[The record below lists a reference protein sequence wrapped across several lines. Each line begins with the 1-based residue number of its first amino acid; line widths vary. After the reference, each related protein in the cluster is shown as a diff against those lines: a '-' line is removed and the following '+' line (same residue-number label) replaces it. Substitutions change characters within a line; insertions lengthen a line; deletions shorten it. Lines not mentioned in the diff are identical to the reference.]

1 MTSVELL
8 GTYLNAHLAGAN
20 AGAETAERLRKHITD
35 PAESDVLDQLVEDI
49 GHDRQRL
56 REIVDGLGEAGHG
69 IKKAAGWVAG
79 KAHRLAVAE
88 PLTGSGHLSVL
99 LEAET
104 LALGI
109 EGKHA
114 LWQTLLAIVPAYPQ
128 LAEVDLAGLAER
140 ARDQRERVEALRLSA
155 ARRAFSTPG

>member
-1 MTSVELL
+1 M
-8 GTYLNAHLAGAN
+8 
-20 AGAETAERLRKHITD
+20 
-35 PAESDVLDQLVEDI
+35 
-49 GHDRQRL
+49 
-56 REIVDGLGEAGHG
+56 
-69 IKKAAGWVAG
+69 
-79 KAHRLAVAE
+79 AE

-128 LAEVDLAGLAER
+128 LAEVGLAGLVER
-140 ARDQRERVEALRLSA
+140 ARDQRERVEALRLRAAQRTFSA
-155 ARRAFSTPG
+155 PG

>member
-20 AGAETAERLRKHITD
+20 AGVETAERLRKHVTD
-35 PAESDVLDQLVEDI
+35 RPEADDLDQLVADI
-49 GHDRQRL
+49 EHDRQRL
-56 REIVDGLGEAGHG
+56 REIIEGLGEAGHG
-69 IKKAAGWVAG
+69 VKKATGWVAG
-79 KAHRLAVAE
+79 VAHRLAVAE
-88 PLTGSGHLSVL
+88 PLTGSGQLSVL

-114 LWQTLLAIVPAYPQ
+114 LWQTLLALVPAYPR
-128 LAEVDLAGLAER
+128 LADVDLAGLAER
-140 ARDQRERVEALRLSA
+140 AGHQRARVEAIRLRA
-155 ARRAFSTPG
+155 AQRAFSTPG